1 MVGRLY
7 ILSFC
12 NDPFSGGTS
21 HFRCWKKTPSFT
33 PSPLSTL
40 TLLHLHLRHASGRQ
54 GYTVGSHR
62 TCHAIGWPRLCL
74 QRCRHRSR
82 TGPRLHGI
90 GAIGIHLSAVVGETE
105 LLGMWFFPVARG
117 ERETFTCC
125 FGVGIFIYNPNDNS
139 KYGKHLENMWN
150 IWGIHHLLEKNMKSL
165 GWSVRI

>member
-1 MVGRLY
+1 MHSWAEISRPLLFQHLSIFKSSSLLQAFTSPGIVTTFPLKHDGLEDY
-7 ILSFC
+7 IYFPFVMIPFQGGLSF
-12 NDPFSGGTS
+12 SLLGVGG
-21 HFRCWKKTPSFT
+21 KKNPLS

-90 GAIGIHLSAVVGETE
+90 GAIGIHLRAVVGETE
-105 LLGMWFFPVARG
+105 LLGM
-117 ERETFTCC
+117 
-125 FGVGIFIYNPNDNS
+125 
-139 KYGKHLENMWN
+139 
-150 IWGIHHLLEKNMKSL
+150 
-165 GWSVRI
+165 